1 MMWFELSR
9 NRIAGELSL
18 AWLADLLELPHS
30 VAKKLDLL
38 ADLLWVGLPGSGIA
52 VFLNQ
57 AGVVLAQKLLIV
69 RYEVTVSVEDVLRAP
84 RVKSSAAS

>member
-1 MMWFELSR
+1 MWFELSR

-57 AGVVLAQKLLIV
+57 APQPGWRRTRAETPHSPI
-69 RYEVTVSVEDVLRAP
+69 RSHSVG
-84 RVKSSAAS
+84 